1 MAVAMQKRLF
11 TVAEY
16 YAMLEAGIL
25 TEDDRVELIEGEIVE
40 MAAIGSRHASCVK
53 RLNDLLVSNL
63 RERALVAVQ
72 DPVHLGDISEP
83 EPDVSVLR
91 RRDDYYSGAHPGP
104 AEIFLLIEVADASLL
119 FDRKV
124 KIPLYAASGIPEAWL
139 IDLTQAILEVYRKPE
154 QGTYRETVRLR
165 AGSSVSPAAFP
176 DQVWDVGQLIG

>member
-1 MAVAMQKRLF
+1 MAVAMQRRLF

-16 YAMLEAGIL
+16 YTMLEAGIL

-53 RLNDLLVSNL
+53 RLNDLLVSHL

-72 DPVHLGDISEP
+72 DPVHLSDISEP

-91 RRDDYYSGAHPGP
+91 RRDDYYAGAHPGP
-104 AEIFLLIEVADASLL
+104 ADIFLLIEVADASLL

-124 KIPLYAASGIPEAWL
+124 KIPLYAASGIPEVWL

-154 QGTYRETVRLR
+154 QGTYREVLRLR
-165 AGSSVSPAAFP
+165 AGSTVSPAAFP
-176 DQVWDVGQLIG
+176 DQVWDVSQLIG